1 MGVGVVVVGCCCEGE
16 GSVWEAG
23 EVREEEEAAVVE
35 GGLSVGASG
44 DVDCGSVGAVAAGS
58 VGGRASRD
66 RSHDL

>member
-1 MGVGVVVVGCCCEGE
+1 MGVGVVMVGWCCCERE
-16 GSVWEAG
+16 GFVWEVG
-23 EVREEEEAAVVE
+23 GVREEGAVVG

>member
-1 MGVGVVVVGCCCEGE
+1 VGFGAVLVGCCEGEGE

-23 EVREEEEAAVVE
+23 EVREEAAVVE
-35 GGLSVGASG
+35 GGLSVGAFG
-44 DVDCGSVGAVAAGS
+44 DVDCGLVEAVAAGS